1 MSEDE
6 WWSNWFRRRWPF
18 FSEFGRF
25 DEIYKEMEDLM
36 ETEFKQLSSKA
47 PKELIRERTLPDG
60 RRVKQWGPF
69 VYGYSVT
76 IGPDG
81 KPQVK
86 EFGNVKHGTKRGR
99 PRIEIK
105 EQREPLVDI
114 LETNGDI
121 KVVAEMPGVEKK
133 NIKLHGS
140 TKTLTI
146 SVNTPNRKYFK
157 EVQLPAE
164 VDPSKGRS
172 TYKNGVLD
180 VTMPKKAEETSAGEP
195 INIE

>member
-18 FSEFGRF
+18 FPEFGRF
-25 DEIYKEMEDLM
+25 DEIFKEMEDLM
-36 ETEFKQLSSKA
+36 EKEFKQLSSRA
-47 PKELIRERTLPDG
+47 PSELTRERKLPNG

-81 KPQVK
+81 KPHVK
-86 EFGNVKHGTKRGR
+86 EFGNMRHGTIRGK

-114 LETNGDI
+114 LEANGDV
-121 KVVAEMPGVEKK
+121 KVVAELPGVEKQ
-133 NIKLHGS
+133 NIKLHGT
-140 TKTLTI
+140 TKALTI
-146 SVNTPNRKYFK
+146 SVNTPGRKYFK

-164 VDPSKGRS
+164 VDPSKARS

-180 VTMPKKAEETSAGEP
+180 VTMPKKAAEKPEGET